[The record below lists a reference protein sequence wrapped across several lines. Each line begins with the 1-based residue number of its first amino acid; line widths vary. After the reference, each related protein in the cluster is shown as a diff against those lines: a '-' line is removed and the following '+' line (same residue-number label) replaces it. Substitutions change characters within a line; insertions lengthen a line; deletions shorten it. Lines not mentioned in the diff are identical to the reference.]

1 MILCVGTTPAAQR
14 VMVFRKLQTDAVNRA
29 ANTLDGAAGK
39 SVNVAKVLA
48 KLGAQPVATG
58 FVGGVRGDGLLQVL
72 ASRGI
77 DAEFV
82 KVSAP
87 TRQCIS
93 VLDQATRT
101 VTELVE
107 ESQAV
112 GLADYEKLREIIRTR
127 LPKCE
132 AVVMFGSLTP
142 GGPVDFYRMITEQ
155 ANARGI
161 LSIVDAQG
169 PPLIEALMAK
179 PGLVKPNR
187 LELSATVQRSLD
199 NEAAVISA
207 MDEVRK
213 RGARRIVVTAG
224 KSAILAMD
232 NDALWRIHSPVIEA
246 VNPIGSGDSF
256 TAGLVWRLTQNESL
270 GEACRWAA
278 AAGAANALSVM
289 PGDVDKRDVERLLG
303 EVKIQ
308 RL

>member
-132 AVVMFGSLTP
+132 AVVMSGSLTP

>member
-1 MILCVGTTPAAQR
+1 
-14 VMVFRKLQTDAVNRA
+14 MVFRKLQTDAVNRA

-132 AVVMFGSLTP
+132 AVVMSGSLTP